1 MSSASVS
8 PHGFLAVRGRGYR
21 PEQVDEY
28 AEALSEDRDAAW
40 ERAARLT
47 VLARHMDAELER
59 LREVVARLVPQTYES
74 LGERARRLFELGQ
87 EEAAA
92 VREGARR
99 EARQL
104 VDGACASAAVVRE
117 SAQAHADAVRADAD
131 ERARQRL
138 LAARA
143 EADEILGA
151 ADREAKGQRDEA
163 LAALREMRQR
173 ASGMPAE
180 QAKEHAER
188 WAESDREDA
197 ARAAALDARHAEAVA
212 RAEGALSEAEQAFA
226 DAEDASGHRQ
236 EEAAARAAELLAE
249 AHGHAESV
257 EQETDRLLRE
267 HAERRDDA
275 RAHIARV
282 HTSLTAWA
290 GRAAAE

>member
-47 VLARHMDAELER
+47 VLARHMDAELQQ
-59 LREVVARLVPQTYES
+59 LREAVAQLVPQTYES

-104 VDGACASAAVVRE
+104 VDGACASAAGVRE
-117 SAQAHADAVRADAD
+117 SGQAYADAVRADAD

-143 EADEILGA
+143 EADEIRAG
-151 ADREAKGQRDEA
+151 ADREAQEQRGEA

-173 ASGMPAE
+173 TSGMLAE

-188 WAESDREDA
+188 WVEWDREDA
-197 ARAAALDARHAEAVA
+197 ARAAALDAHHTEAVA
-212 RAEGALSEAEQAFA
+212 HAEGALSEAEQAFA
-226 DAEDASGHRQ
+226 DADDATPHRQ
-236 EEAAARAAELLAE
+236 EEAAARAAELLAQ
-249 AHGHAESV
+249 ARSHAESV
-257 EQETDRLLRE
+257 EQETERVLRE
-267 HAERRDDA
+267 HAQRGDDA
-275 RAHIARV
+275 RAHIDRV
-282 HTSLTAWA
+282 HSSLTAWA
-290 GRAAAE
+290 GRVAAE

>member
-8 PHGFLAVRGRGYR
+8 PHGFQAVRGRGYR

-47 VLARHMDAELER
+47 VLARQMDAELER
-59 LREVVARLVPQTYES
+59 LREAVAGLVPQTYES
-74 LGERARRLFELGQ
+74 LGERARRLLDLAQ

-104 VDGACASAAVVRE
+104 VDGACASAAGVRE
-117 SAQAHADAVRADAD
+117 SAQAHADVVRADAD

-143 EADEILGA
+143 EADEIRAVAG
-151 ADREAKGQRDEA
+151 REAGEQRGEA
-163 LAALREMRQR
+163 LAALREMGQR
-173 ASGMPAE
+173 TSGMLAE

-188 WAESDREDA
+188 WAELDEEYA
-197 ARAAALDARHAEAVA
+197 ARAAALDAHHAEAVTC
-212 RAEGALSEAEQAFA
+212 AEGALTEAEQAFA
-226 DAEDASGHRQ
+226 DADDSARDQQ

-249 AHGHAESV
+249 ARGHAESV
-257 EQETDRLLRE
+257 EQETQRVLRE
-267 HAERRDDA
+267 HAERADDV
-275 RAHIARV
+275 RAHIDRV

-290 GRAAAE
+290 GRATAE

>member
-47 VLARHMDAELER
+47 VLARHMDSELER

-87 EEAAA
+87 EEASA

-104 VDGACASAAVVRE
+104 VDGACASAADVRE

-131 ERARQRL
+131 ERARRRL

-151 ADREAKGQRDEA
+151 ADREAKEQRDEA

-173 ASGMPAE
+173 TSGMPAD

-197 ARAAALDARHAEAVA
+197 ARAAALDAHYAEAVA
-212 RAEGALSEAEQAFA
+212 RAEGALSEAKQAFA
-226 DAEDASGHRQ
+226 DAEDASGHRR

-267 HAERRDDA
+267 HAERGDDA

-282 HTSLTAWA
+282 HTILTAWA
-290 GRAAAE
+290 GRVAAE